1 MPPETTSPSTRIA
14 IVGAGQVGG
23 AVAYALILGSVAREL
38 LLVDVKVDLRDAQ
51 VRDLSDVAYATGAGM
66 RVRAATHHEAGQCD
80 IVIITAGSR
89 YGFGETSIQ
98 HMHRNASVIRNV
110 VKAMTPFRSDAIVL
124 VVSNPVDLLTSIA
137 QELAGLPKFQ
147 VFGSGTFLESVRIR
161 GLLAEKA
168 GVAASSIQLF
178 VLGVHGD
185 GQVVA
190 WSSATINGI
199 PLDKV
204 LSPDTFGHQELAK
217 ECKERAETIFTAKGA
232 TPFGTGSV
240 VASMCASI
248 LFDKREVRP
257 VSHFQPEFDCCFS
270 LPVVLGRKGIMK
282 TIEMPLESDE
292 NAAIARSAHRL
303 KSTIELTDKK

>member
-1 MPPETTSPSTRIA
+1 
-14 IVGAGQVGG
+14 
-23 AVAYALILGSVAREL
+23 
-38 LLVDVKVDLRDAQ
+38 
-51 VRDLSDVAYATGAGM
+51 M
-66 RVRAATHHEAGQCD
+66 RVRVATHHEAGQCD
-80 IVIITAGSR
+80 IVMITAGSR

-98 HMHRNASVIRNV
+98 HMHRNASAIRNV

-204 LSPDTFGHQELAK
+204 LSPDTSGHQELAK
-217 ECKERAETIFTAKGA
+217 ECKERAETIFTTKGA

-240 VASMCASI
+240 VASICASI

-282 TIEMPLESDE
+282 TIEMPLGSDE